1 MKYCILPWIS
11 FGTNTFGRPRV
22 CGYSSVKT
30 PVKLKDSSISVE
42 WNSDYFKEIRKS
54 FLKDEWPE
62 NCSRCKYV
70 EETGGISKRM
80 DSNHMWNDDYEHLIE
95 LTQKDGSVPY
105 QPPHIDVRTGTVC
118 NFKCIHCGPG
128 ASSRWNED
136 IDILYKY
143 GYDQEP
149 SDNKWISQDDKFWD
163 DLDISQ
169 IKRYNFL
176 GGESFYNKK
185 HNEFIKKV
193 NDSPYAKDVEVMYV
207 SNGSLLNE
215 DKLNDLKN
223 FKKIKL
229 RLSVDSIGE
238 SGVYFRYGLNW
249 NDWCK
254 KCKLINEFAKEYKN
268 FDVAFQWTCSNI
280 SIFYLIDSYDFIRE
294 EFSDIRFLFENHVTQ
309 PYHMSPQNLPIK
321 IKKILKENIE
331 SYPFE
336 QVHLEQYPFYVKHMM
351 EKDAWPEYGNIL
363 LNYMDDLDRV
373 RNIDWKKSFKEM
385 ELEKYDSR
393 NLD

>member
-1 MKYCILPWIS
+1 MKLCILPWIN

-42 WNSDYFKEIRKS
+42 WNSDYFKQIRKD
-54 FLKDEWPE
+54 FLEGKWPE
-62 NCSRCKYV
+62 NCSRCEYV
-70 EETGGISKRM
+70 ENTGGTSKRM
-80 DSNHMWNDDYEHLIE
+80 DSNHMWYDNFKHLIDTTE
-95 LTQKDGSVPY
+95 DDGGLSY

-128 ASSRWNED
+128 ASSRWQED
-136 IDILYKY
+136 VSMLYKY

-149 SDNKWISQDDKFWD
+149 SDNQWIAQDNKFWD

-185 HNEFIKKV
+185 HNEFIKKL
-193 NDSPYAKDVEVMYV
+193 NDSPYANDVELMYV
-207 SNGSLLNE
+207 TNGSLLNE
-215 DKLNDLKN
+215 QKLNNLIN

-229 RLSVDSIGE
+229 RLSVDALGKAGE
-238 SGVYFRYGLNW
+238 YFRFGLDW
-249 NDWCK
+249 NDWHK
-254 KCKLINEFAKEYKN
+254 KCSFINDFVKSNEN

-280 SIFYLIDSYDFIRE
+280 SIFYFIDTYDFIRDE
-294 EFSDIRFLFENHVTQ
+294 YPNIRFLMENHVTH
-309 PYHMSPQNLPIK
+309 PYHMSAQNLPDALKIK
-321 IKKILKENIE
+321 IKNEIE
-331 SYPFE
+331 SYPFKKYTLS
-336 QVHLEQYPFYVKHMM
+336 QIPFYINHMM
-351 EKDAWPEYGNIL
+351 EKNAWPEYGKIFM
-363 LNYMDDLDRV
+363 NYMDDLDKF
-373 RNIDWKKSFKEM
+373 RNISWKSSFSEM
-385 ELEKYDSR
+385 KLENYDTR